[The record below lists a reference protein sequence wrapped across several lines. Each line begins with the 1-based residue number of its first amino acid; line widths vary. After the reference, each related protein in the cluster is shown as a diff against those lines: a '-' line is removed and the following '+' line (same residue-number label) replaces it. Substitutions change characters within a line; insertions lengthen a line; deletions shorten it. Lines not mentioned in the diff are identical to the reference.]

1 MAGVF
6 GRVAMGVLWLSV
18 WAAPALAL
26 QPAAAQDDFVPV
38 SALPAA
44 EQLPAAPL
52 LIAAYALVWIILLG
66 YVWSIWRRLGR
77 VERELHA
84 LGRRVAERGGSR

>member
-1 MAGVF
+1 MTVF
-6 GRVAMGVLWLSV
+6 GRIATGVFWLSV
-18 WAAPALAL
+18 AAAPVLAF
-26 QPAAAQDDFVPV
+26 QPAPAQGDFVPV
-38 SALPAA
+38 SALPPA

-52 LIAAYALVWIILLG
+52 LIAAYALVWVILLG

-84 LGRRVAERGGSR
+84 LGRRVEERSGSR